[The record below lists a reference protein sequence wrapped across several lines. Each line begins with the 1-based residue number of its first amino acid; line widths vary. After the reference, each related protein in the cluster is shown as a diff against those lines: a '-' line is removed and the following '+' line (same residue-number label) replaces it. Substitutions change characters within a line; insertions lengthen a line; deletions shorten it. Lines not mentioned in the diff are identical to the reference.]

1 MGKKEKKTLSIRT
14 KLVLSLSA
22 IAAVLFVSGLVS
34 IMEFSRMSDYVSRSL
49 IEDLERTKAAEN
61 LGNVCRRYN
70 DRILSDVGAADSL
83 VFVNFDR
90 NAAIQQCDSASQV
103 LSVRGEGP
111 LADSIQVRYRVYAE
125 TSLQL
130 DSVIVSDFV
139 DSRAWFF
146 ASLQPAYNAL
156 NHAIED
162 YRTEVNRH
170 LMVSADEFQEGFY
183 RGIIPGVV
191 ITGAGLLLIFLL
203 LFYILSYYVQPLKRM
218 LGQLEAFNKEGVK
231 KYSVDFEGDDEL
243 VRLNDNIRDL
253 ADENNQLK
261 RRLRSKTE
269 E

>member
-1 MGKKEKKTLSIRT
+1 MSKKEKNTLSIRT
-14 KLVLSLSA
+14 KLVLSLCA

-61 LGNVCRRYN
+61 LGNACRRYN
-70 DRILSDVGAADSL
+70 YLILSEVGAADSL

-90 NAAIQQCDSASQV
+90 NAAIRQCDSAAQV
-103 LSVRGEGP
+103 LSVRATGA
-111 LADSIQVRYRVYAE
+111 LADSIQAQYRAYAE

-130 DSVIVSDFV
+130 DSVIVSDFT
-139 DSRAWFF
+139 DSREWFF
-146 ASLQPAYNAL
+146 ASLQPAYNGL
-156 NHAIED
+156 IYAIDD
-162 YRTEVNRH
+162 YRAEVNSH
-170 LMVSADEFQEGFY
+170 LMTSADEFQEGFY

-203 LFYILSYYVQPLKRM
+203 LFFILSYYVQPLNRM

-231 KYSVDFEGDDEL
+231 KYNVDFEGDDEL

-261 RRLRSKTE
+261 RRLRSKSDE
-269 E
+269 